1 MRTRGETHTGHR
13 GSLNNW
19 KIHRHCI
26 VPQDKWCIPKSQMD
40 NNILQDTCGTRWS
53 NSRLGTGL
61 PDMTSIPMHR
71 SRYTD
76 LLGTMKSSKT
86 PMDNNTLWIG
96 IFESFMITAEI
107 RSQDYAAII
116 FLCEAFLPR
125 RTRITRRLRVPR
137 QRLVLASRTWIARSS
152 IDILSRITSV
162 NARRGAKYVLGR

>member
-26 VPQDKWCIPKSQMD
+26 VPQDKCCIPKSQMD

-76 LLGTMKSSKT
+76 LLGTMKSLKT

-125 RTRITRRLRVPR
+125 RTRVVP
-137 QRLVLASRTWIARSS
+137 
-152 IDILSRITSV
+152 
-162 NARRGAKYVLGR
+162 